1 MLQDACSHTGGR
13 AGRGLLPLA
22 SRPMRGMAILR
33 QLAIAPRFT
42 CTCGAGRGLLV
53 YAMPSTGKANPQA
66 FNFLDLTVWKTKLP
80 DVQFAVLP
88 AYNNRP
94 NPLATPD
101 RLYASVFAPGAICA
115 LEPDRGKLIWRR
127 ELPKY
132 AGASVELH
140 EGKLLAKTEN
150 TLFALNPDSGE
161 NLWAFC
167 PYGSDGESIYSC
179 PSAHENRIYIG
190 DRTGCLHCLD
200 AESGKTIWKRRTKRG
215 RNGDVNSTPV
225 LMHGL
230 VIVSNNAKTALAYD
244 ALSGKLEW
252 KQKLDGPS
260 SFGPLAHQD
269 SVLAVSNSLYLLN
282 SRTGKVRRRF
292 SWSGLRPKEADSTP
306 QGIVLTFWPALSGN
320 KLSMEDAD
328 AEKGKALEAA
338 SRLMIFIAKSGLQRT
353 KQLVA
358 SGVSFRYA
366 PATRLVYL
374 SGYHAI
380 DVLRPATG
388 TLFCRLNIADDTGG
402 GIAAVDVKDE
412 KIYALTGDGSVYALR
427 HPALQRGV
435 LSRWREQ
442 TIA

>member
-306 QGIVLTFWPALSGN
+306 QGYRP
-320 KLSMEDAD
+320 
-328 AEKGKALEAA
+328 
-338 SRLMIFIAKSGLQRT
+338 
-353 KQLVA
+353 
-358 SGVSFRYA
+358 
-366 PATRLVYL
+366 
-374 SGYHAI
+374 
-380 DVLRPATG
+380 DVLARVIREQAVHG
-388 TLFCRLNIADDTGG
+388 RCRCREGKGPGG
-402 GIAAVDVKDE
+402 GVQTYDFHSEVGIAANETACCIRRLVPICPGHAAGVS
-412 KIYALTGDGSVYALR
+412 IRLSRNRCASPCNGDF
-427 HPALQRGV
+427 V
-435 LSRWREQ
+435 LSTQHSR
-442 TIA
+442 